1 MIQGIYAGPE
11 EDEGVKYANNCEA
24 CKVLAIELQARLRET
39 GKTSEVLQLGY
50 SVDDVVPRKQKKYV
64 KSELR
69 FIESLEG
76 LCDRIL
82 EYNIHKERTDST
94 RFAKGMSQTF
104 QTLHGLVDKGVKVEL
119 GIPYELWDKPSV
131 EITNMKSQCETLL
144 EEYED
149 DLREWYE
156 ADAEADI
163 ENRVELIDYLCVQK
177 VLKNKDSSCLRE
189 KGDTGKSIESDNDE
203 VKKSNNDSDDDN
215 DDDDDEDRKEKIRQL
230 IKEKA
235 KEASKKDS
243 KKTKKSK
250 NDKANDAKI
259 EL

>member
-203 VKKSNNDSDDDN
+203 VKKSNNDSDDD
-215 DDDDDEDRKEKIRQL
+215 DDEDRKEKIRQL

-250 NDKANDAKI
+250 NDKANDAKM